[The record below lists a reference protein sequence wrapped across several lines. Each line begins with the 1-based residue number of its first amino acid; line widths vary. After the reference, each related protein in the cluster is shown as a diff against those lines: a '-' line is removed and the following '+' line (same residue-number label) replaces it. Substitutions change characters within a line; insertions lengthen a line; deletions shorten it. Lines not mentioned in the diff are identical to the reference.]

1 MSRQISRMQKE
12 LGVQFLSILSLP
24 ATAMGFALSVQISAL
39 SWILSTKYG
48 LNLEEIGWVW
58 AAGPIAGIFG
68 QILGGLLS
76 DSIWFMNGRR
86 RPMIVIGGILAAAM
100 LLCLPSLDLISEVL
114 GITDIILVALVVAL
128 VLDLAINVGFGPTR
142 SIIAD
147 VTPEGEDRTRG
158 FTMMQTISG
167 AFGVAAYLIGAFI
180 DNYTLIYTGVVITL
194 LFTLIPPFFVTEPR
208 TLEYKDDEVEKN
220 LEPGKMPPVSAAK
233 RRTNLQQL
241 LGIYVAH
248 GFSWLG
254 IQSMFVYLFAY
265 VKQTM
270 EITNDQELGMVPG
283 ISFAILNTVGFILP
297 ALVLEPVS
305 KKIGRVRTH
314 AICIAIMAASYSGI
328 LLVGNNFTGLY
339 IAMAFIGIGWAAVVS
354 LPFAIMSEYVHKAR
368 MGLWMGIFNLSVVI
382 PQLVVSGVFGGW
394 FEKSIDKS
402 IIIIVC
408 TVSLGISALL
418 WGLLVKEK
426 KND

>member
-1 MSRQISRMQKE
+1 MSRSVSRLQKE
-12 LGVQFLSILSLP
+12 LGLPFLSILSLP

-39 SWILSTKYG
+39 SWILSTKYH

-76 DSIWFMNGRR
+76 DNIWFMNGRR

-100 LLCLPSLDLISEVL
+100 MLCLPSLDLISEAL

-147 VTPEGEDRTRG
+147 CTPEGELRTRG

-180 DNYTLIYTGVVITL
+180 DNYSLIYTGVVITL
-194 LFTLIPPFFVTEPR
+194 LFTLIPPFFISEPR
-208 TLEYKDDEVEKN
+208 SLEYPEEADSDKVKEQ
-220 LEPGKMPPVSAAK
+220 PAANS
-233 RRTNLQQL
+233 RTNIRQL
-241 LGIYVAH
+241 LSIYVAH

-270 EITNDQELGMVPG
+270 AITDDQELGMVPG
-283 ISFAILNTVGFILP
+283 ISFAVLNTVGFLLP
-297 ALVLEPVS
+297 ALVLEPLS

-314 AICIAIMAASYSGI
+314 TLCIATMAVSYLGV
-328 LLVGNNFTGLY
+328 LLVGNSFTGLY

-354 LPFAIMSEYVHKAR
+354 LPFAIMSEYVNKTK
-368 MGLWMGIFNLSVVI
+368 MGLWMGIFNLSVVL
-382 PQLVVSGVFGGW
+382 PQLVVSGVFGSW
-394 FEKSIDKS
+394 FQNTVDKS

-408 TVSLGISALL
+408 GASLGISALL
-418 WGLLVKEK
+418 WGILVKEK
-426 KND
+426 QNV